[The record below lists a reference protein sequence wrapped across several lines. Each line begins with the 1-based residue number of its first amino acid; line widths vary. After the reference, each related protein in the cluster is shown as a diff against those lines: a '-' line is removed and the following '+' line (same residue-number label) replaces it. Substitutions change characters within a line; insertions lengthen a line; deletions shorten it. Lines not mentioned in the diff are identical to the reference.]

1 MTRLDTTEHP
11 LISIITPSF
20 NQGAFIAEAIDS
32 VLMQDVPGLEYLVV
46 DGGSTDATLDV
57 LRGYGDRLRWISEP
71 DGGQADAINK
81 GVRMTSAPIVGW
93 LNADD
98 RYAPGAIARA
108 VRAFGEVPDA
118 GLVYGRAEFVDRAG
132 RPIAPPVEVEPFDL
146 GRLINRLDFIV
157 QPSAFFCR
165 AAFDAVGGLDTGLRY
180 CLDYDLWIRLALRYP
195 VIHVPEILARVR
207 VYAETKTASGGL
219 ERLDEIERMIRRYG
233 RRTLPSLFYGEMVRT
248 CWRAGLRSLSNRDW
262 SAWRCAWGRGG
273 FYFGAY
279 LARKVRYGR
288 G

>member
-1 MTRLDTTEHP
+1 VSELPR
-11 LISIITPSF
+11 ISIITPSF

-32 VLMQDVPGLEYLVV
+32 VLSQGVPGLEYLVV
-46 DGGSTDATLDV
+46 DGGSTDGTLDV
-57 LRGYGDRLRWISEP
+57 LRHYGDRLRWISEP

-81 GVRMTSAPIVGW
+81 GVRMTSGPIVGW

-98 RYAPGAIARA
+98 RYAPRAIVRA
-108 VRAFGEVPDA
+108 VRAFAEAPHA
-118 GLVYGRAEFVDRAG
+118 GLVYGRAEFVDRVG
-132 RPIAPPVEVEPFDL
+132 HPIAPCVEVEPFDL

-157 QPSAFFCR
+157 QPAAFFRR
-165 AAFDAVGGLDTGLRY
+165 AAFESVGGLDTALRY
-180 CLDYDLWIRLALRYP
+180 CLDYDLWIRLAQRFP
-195 VIHVPEILARVR
+195 VIHIPEVLARVR

-233 RRTLPSLFYGEMVRT
+233 RRTLPSLFYGEMVRA
-248 CWRAGLRSLSNRDW
+248 CWRAGLRSLSGRDW
-262 SAWRCAWGRGG
+262 GAWRRAWGRGG